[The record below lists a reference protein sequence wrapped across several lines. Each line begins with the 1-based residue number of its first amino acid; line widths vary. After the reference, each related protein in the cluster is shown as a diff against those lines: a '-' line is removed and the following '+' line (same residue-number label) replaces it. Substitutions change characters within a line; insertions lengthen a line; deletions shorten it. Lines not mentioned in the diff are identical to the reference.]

1 MPNITIE
8 PKSLHGKIT
17 AVADKSI
24 SHRAIIVASLAQG
37 KTRLKNLSVC
47 QDCLRTIEAFRSLGI
62 TITKDKSSFL
72 IQGSGLTG
80 LRKPAGAQL
89 YMGNSG
95 TSMRL
100 ISGVLAGQDF
110 SCLLT
115 ADASLSQRPMKRV
128 IRPLS
133 LMGAKIRG
141 SKRDTQ
147 EFAPLTIQG
156 GRLSPIQYETPV
168 ASAQIKSAI
177 LLAGLYA
184 EGTTLVREP
193 AKSRDHTE
201 RILKRFGADISVED
215 LSVSLWGKAH
225 LVSQDISIPGDI
237 SAASFFLVG
246 ASICKGS
253 QILVQ
258 SVGLNPTRTAFLN
271 ILQKMGGKISLRY
284 QNNQMASDEYT
295 NEAIGELSA
304 SYSRLKAITI
314 NSGQVPSLIDE
325 LPILMVAATQA
336 EGETKILGAGE
347 LRVKETDRINS
358 MVSNLSRLGADIR
371 SSNNDIIIRGPSKL
385 KGAVVDSF
393 NDHRTAM
400 SAAIAGLVASGRTTI
415 KNIDCVNI
423 SFPDFFETLSRL
435 LD

>member
-1 MPNITIE
+1 MPNITIK
-8 PKSLHGKIT
+8 PKSLHGRIT
-17 AVADKSI
+17 AIADKSI

-62 TITKDKSSFL
+62 TITQDKSSFL

-80 LRKPAGAQL
+80 LRKPAGGQL

-100 ISGVLAGQDF
+100 ISGVLAGQNF

-115 ADASLSQRPMKRV
+115 ADASLSQRPMKRI

-133 LMGAKIRG
+133 LMGAKIAG
-141 SKRDTQ
+141 SKRDAQ

-168 ASAQIKSAI
+168 ASAQVKSAI

-201 RILKRFGADISVED
+201 RILKKFAADISVEG
-215 LSVSLWGKAH
+215 LSVSLRGQAH

-237 SAASFFLVG
+237 SAATFFLVG

-253 QILVQ
+253 RILVQ
-258 SVGLNPTRTAFLN
+258 SVGLNPTRIASLEL
-271 ILQKMGGKISLRY
+271 LQNMGASLSWKYRDS
-284 QNNQMASDEYT
+284 QMAKEDYNDE
-295 NEAIGELSA
+295 AQGDIIA
-304 SYSRLKAITI
+304 QYSHLKAITVKPE
-314 NSGQVPSLIDE
+314 QVPSLIDE
-325 LPILMVAATQA
+325 LPVLMVAATQA

-358 MVSNLSRLGADIR
+358 MVSNLSRMGANIE
-371 SSNNDIIIRGPSKL
+371 SSDNDIIIRGPSKL
-385 KGAVVDSF
+385 TGAVVESF

-400 SAAIAGLVASGRTTI
+400 SAAIAGLIASGRTTI

-423 SFPDFFETLSRL
+423 SFPGFFDTLSRL
-435 LD
+435 LR